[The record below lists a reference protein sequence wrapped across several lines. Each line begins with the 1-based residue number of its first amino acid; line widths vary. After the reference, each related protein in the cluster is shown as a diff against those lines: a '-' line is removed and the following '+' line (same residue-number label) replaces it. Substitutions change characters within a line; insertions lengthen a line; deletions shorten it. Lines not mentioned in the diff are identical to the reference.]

1 MNGEKLVQNIKAI
14 AVAKGIKMEY
24 LYTVGKVTS
33 GALSQWKSGETK
45 PRVATLSRIA
55 DTLGVSMSDLM
66 EGTDSIKETPASTEA
81 SGVEVNP
88 RYYELSDSER
98 AAVDALIDH
107 YATTHQ
113 SGG

>member
-1 MNGEKLVQNIKAI
+1 MNGERLVQNIKALTVQRGLKMKELL
-14 AVAKGIKMEY
+14 ALCGI
-24 LYTVGKVTS
+24 TS
-33 GALSQWKSGETK
+33 GALSQWKSGLTK
-45 PRVATLSRIA
+45 PHTSTLSKIA
-55 DTLGVSMSDLM
+55 TVLGVTIQDLL
-66 EGTDSIKETPASTEA
+66 EGTEKEIPASTEA

-107 YATTHQ
+107 YATIHQ